1 MTYKHWINK
10 NYDRL
15 VSEYEDYFDSIDKE
29 IDVPMS
35 LDEFGANGKWKKDAN
50 QPKDEIYEPNYE
62 SCKL

>member
-35 LDEFGANGKWKKDAN
+35 LDEFILDKWDSLDFYVEREEQWAKN
-50 QPKDEIYEPNYE
+50 
-62 SCKL
+62 